1 MDNVATPARGV
12 VSRGLAG
19 IQEGTSVRHRFSS
32 RITIAAVMVVSLV
45 LASVAHTDSDDV
57 PRVAIVFGHHSYMD
71 SPRGEGASAVTY
83 MNTVRQALDAVGVRY
98 AVVNDL
104 TVETGGLG
112 CYDIAIFPYNFV
124 VPEEEEKAIERYV
137 TAGGKIVVFYSISER
152 VAALLGFR
160 VGGRKEGDFYALLL
174 RAERLRGLPEQIV
187 QGSWNIRPIESP
199 APDAEIIGQ
208 WAGAE
213 GKPLDEPGLLISP
226 RGAYLGHVLTEGDSF
241 RKGRMLLAVLGELSP
256 QVWSEA
262 VARALSNAAGA
273 VEGMAGKVMARPTS
287 DSQWRARSTLAEVRA
302 ELAQARGLAAQGK
315 AEEAI
320 AAALE
325 ARERAA
331 LAYIESAPEREH
343 ELRGVW
349 VHDGY
354 GVPGWGW
361 ERSIRVLHEGGFNAV
376 FANLL
381 WAGVAHY
388 PSDHLPV
395 DERVAT
401 QGDQIAECLRWCK
414 EYGVELHVWKVN
426 YNLQNAPP
434 RFVDALRDEDRL
446 QRHADGS
453 EVLWLCPSDP
463 RNFELERG
471 SMLEVVRKYDVAG
484 IHFDYIRYPHGEACY
499 CDGCRERFSR
509 DTGAAPENWPGD
521 VLAGPLLDQYTQWRR
536 DQITRLVRAVA
547 EGARRIRPGIM
558 VSAAVFSW
566 PGAINWVNQD
576 WPHWIDE
583 GLLDFVCPMN
593 YTSDREHLERMV
605 VGEVNIVAGRIPL
618 YIGVG
623 EFIIAE
629 THDLIDQLESAR
641 RLGADGFVCFSY
653 EHLGRTEGRLA
664 QLHSS
669 LTATETVPP
678 HPAPRVE
685 FRFGEGAEG
694 RLGPAYP
701 EGASVGLEVVLS
713 SASNYAQQV
722 TAALGAVWLET
733 ADGESMRRLGAVRS
747 DKPVAIAATLGVPP
761 GVYRLAVRGTALLS
775 SGEGRDFV
783 IRSRP
788 FEVVP
793 GAMGPSS

>member
-1 MDNVATPARGV
+1 MASAAAALL
-12 VSRGLAG
+12 GLAPG
-19 IQEGTSVRHRFSS
+19 AHAGT
-32 RITIAAVMVVSLV
+32 
-45 LASVAHTDSDDV
+45 DDV
-57 PRVAIVFGHHSYMD
+57 PPVAIVFGHHSYME

-83 MNTVRQALDAVGVRY
+83 MNTVRQALDTVGVRY
-98 AVVNDL
+98 TVVNDL

-112 CYDIAIFPYNFV
+112 CYDIAVFPYNFAV
-124 VPEEEEKAIERYV
+124 SEEEEEAIEAYV
-137 TAGGKIVVFYSISER
+137 NAGGKVVIFYSISQR
-152 VAALLGFR
+152 IAGLLGFR
-160 VGGRKEGDFYALLL
+160 VGERKEGDFYALLL
-174 RAERLRGLPEQIV
+174 RAERLRGLPGQIA

-208 WAGAE
+208 WAGAD

-226 RGAYLGHVLTEGDSF
+226 RGAYLGHVLTEGDYYH
-241 RKGRMLLAVLGELSP
+241 KGRMLLAVLGELSP
-256 QVWSEA
+256 RVWSDA
-262 VARALSNAAGA
+262 TAGA
-273 VEGMAGKVMARPTS
+273 LGSAADVVDEIERKVLARPMS
-287 DSQWRARSTLAEVRA
+287 DARWRARSALGEVRA
-302 ELAQARGLAAQGK
+302 GLAEAEGLASQGK
-315 AEEAI
+315 AEAAI
-320 AAALE
+320 EAALA
-325 ARERAA
+325 ARERAT
-331 LAYIESAPEREH
+331 LAYVESAPEREH

-349 VHDGY
+349 VHEGY

-361 ERSIRVLHEGGFNAV
+361 ERSIRVLHENGFNAV

-381 WAGVAHY
+381 WAGIAHY
-388 PSDHLPV
+388 PSEYLPV
-395 DERVAT
+395 DARVAT
-401 QGDQIAECLRWCK
+401 EGDQIAECLRWCK

-434 RFVDALRDEDRL
+434 EFVDRLRTEGRL

-463 RNFELERG
+463 RNFALERD
-471 SMLEVVRKYDVAG
+471 SMLEVVRRYDVDG

-499 CDGCRERFSR
+499 CDGCRERFPR
-509 DTGAAPENWPGD
+509 DTGADVVTWPDD
-521 VLAGPLLDQYTQWRR
+521 VLSDPLMSQYAQWRR
-536 DQITRLVRAVA
+536 DQITRLVGAVA
-547 EGARRIRPGIM
+547 EGARRIRPGTMI
-558 VSAAVFSW
+558 SAAVFSW
-566 PGAINWVNQD
+566 PGAINWANQD
-576 WPHWIDE
+576 WRHWIDE

-593 YTSDREHLERMV
+593 YTTSREELERMV

-618 YIGVG
+618 YIGIG

-629 THDLIDQLESAR
+629 THDLIDQFESAR
-641 RLGADGFVCFSY
+641 GLGADGFVCFSY

-713 SASNYAQQV
+713 SESNYAEQV
-722 TAALGAVWLET
+722 TGALGAVWLET
-733 ADGESMRRLGAVRS
+733 TDGESIRRLGNVRS
-747 DKPVAIAATLGVPP
+747 GKPVAIAATLGVPP

-775 SGEGRDFV
+775 SGEDRDFV
-783 IRSRP
+783 SRSRP

-793 GAMGPSS
+793 EATSPCP